1 MKQKPYSDEDNTRTD
16 VNGAWKPLKPLQE
29 GYEFIGD
36 DQYDNF
42 LTKKG
47 KERRDLRKDLRG
59 SGLSRKDARKQA
71 KSQIP
76 TSKPA
81 RRDAYLLLVS
91 YNFRGFA
98 WKLNSIITGSN
109 QKLIADLKDKWRKWG
124 SWDELIRAVNKG
136 KDKKPHVCGAKCRE
150 GILDTQNNNFVVTA
164 SVATIVS
171 GALALAGVI
180 ISSLSGI
187 IKQAQI
193 GKQQENAIKLAEKE
207 GEDDFNK
214 LPPEKKQEIIDAEN
228 QLKNEVDSSDKKKY
242 IWMGVGVLAF
252 VAIILISKKSK
263 K

>member
-76 TSKPA
+76 TDKPA
-81 RRDAYLLLVS
+81 RKGAYLLLVKL
-91 YNFRGFA
+91 NFRGFA
-98 WKLNSIITGSN
+98 WKLNAIITGSN

-124 SWDELIRAVNKG
+124 NWDELVEAVNVG
-136 KDKKPHVCGAKCRE
+136 KEKQPHVCGAKCRSA
-150 GILDTQNNNFVVTA
+150 ILDTQKNNFAVTA
-164 SVATIVS
+164 SVATIIS
-171 GALALAGVI
+171 GALALAGTI
-180 ISSLSGI
+180 ISSLSSI
-187 IKQAQI
+187 VKQAQI
-193 GKQQENAIKLAEKE
+193 GNQQENAIKLAEKE

-214 LPPEKKQEIIDAEN
+214 LPPEKKKEIIDAEN
-228 QLKNEVDSSDKKKY
+228 QLKKEVETSENKKY
-242 IWMGVGVLAF
+242 IWIGVGVIAL